1 MLLEAY
7 KRLDMSNDFAMN
19 LIYLRG
25 EKNLTQQELGD
36 AIGVSPSQVSR
47 YEAGQA
53 MPRKTV
59 LRKLADALGV
69 TIERLTQPDMINITM
84 SERSASGSDDTWKV
98 AVPKELVSKIQA
110 EAEKFGVSI
119 EVMFVAELERARS
132 FWEKGVD
139 PGIEQAIDSVQKYH
153 RSIDV

>member
-1 MLLEAY
+1 
-7 KRLDMSNDFAMN
+7 MSKDFAMN

-25 EKNLTQQELGD
+25 ERNLTQQQLGD
-36 AIGVSPSQVSR
+36 AIGVSPSQISR

-69 TIERLTQPDMINITM
+69 TIEQLSKPDMVSITM
-84 SERSASGSDDTWKV
+84 SERSSSGADDTWKV
-98 AVPKELVSKIQA
+98 TVPKQLVSKIQA
-110 EAEKFGVSI
+110 EAEMHGVSV

-132 FWEKGVD
+132 FWEKGID
-139 PGIEQAIDSVQKYH
+139 PGIEQAIDNVQKYH
-153 RSIDV
+153 KSIDL